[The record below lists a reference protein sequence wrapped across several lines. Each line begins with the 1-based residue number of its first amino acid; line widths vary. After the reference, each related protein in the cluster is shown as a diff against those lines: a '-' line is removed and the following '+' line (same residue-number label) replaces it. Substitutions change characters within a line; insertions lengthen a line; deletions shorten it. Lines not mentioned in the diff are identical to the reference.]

1 MKRDIKLL
9 ALAFLILTIE
19 LEAKNTP
26 IKSNIIVNPYI
37 KNRENI
43 KIKNINLLKPA
54 SIPIDDNID
63 YRKVFSILFKLT
75 L

>member
-19 LEAKNTP
+19 LEAKSTP
-26 IKSNIIVNPYI
+26 IKSNIVVNPYI
-37 KNRENI
+37 KNGENI
-43 KIKNINLLKPA
+43 KIKDVNLLKPA
-54 SIPIDDNID
+54 STPIDDNID
-63 YRKVFSILFKLT
+63 YRKVFSLLFKLT

>member
-19 LEAKNTP
+19 LEAKNSP
-26 IKSNIIVNPYI
+26 IKSNIVVNPYI
-37 KNRENI
+37 KNGENI
-43 KIKNINLLKPA
+43 KTKNKNLLKPA
-54 SIPIDDNID
+54 STPIDDNID
-63 YRKVFSILFKLT
+63 YRKVFSLLFKFT

>member
-19 LEAKNTP
+19 LEAKSTP
-26 IKSNIIVNPYI
+26 IKSNIVVNPYI
-37 KNRENI
+37 KNGENI
-43 KIKNINLLKPA
+43 KIKDINLLKPA
-54 SIPIDDNID
+54 STPIDDNID
-63 YRKVFSILFKLT
+63 YRKVFSLLFKLT